1 MNSFDYERHI
11 LALNDVELEKL
22 VRQWADCQIEKKY
35 LSAMRYGGAGDLGR
49 DVVGFYSNQ
58 KHEGDWDNYQC
69 KQYCKSLP
77 TAEGMCELGKI
88 LYFAQQGNFSVPKN
102 YYFVVPKGI
111 NKNLKGW
118 IQNPSQL
125 RNQLISQ
132 WDNFC
137 KSKISQGKEIEL
149 TPELQTFISGYDF
162 SKVQI
167 IDLDKMILDPA
178 FRGVLVHEFGGDL
191 LSAPTAE
198 TPKDVHESEMVYVS
212 QILDV
217 YSEQDQVRYD
227 SPGDLVGHNEFEEDF
242 MDQRERF
249 YSAEAFRAFYRDNT
263 VPGVLENFEK
273 EVLKGVKPMFRMKYS
288 DSFERMCSVLVE
300 AGKLQPSGKLAIHG
314 KIDVKQGYCHQFVN
328 ENLLSWRKKDD

>member
-1 MNSFDYERHI
+1 M
-11 LALNDVELEKL
+11 K
-22 VRQWADCQIEKKY
+22 KKY